1 MIEEKI
7 MTRKR
12 FSAAVE
18 KLVSEN
24 TTVSYI
30 EAAAYIIEERGMDF
44 RSLNRLLSDSLKQK
58 IEAEATNLNL
68 LRQKTHRLATA
79 RPGSCAF
86 CFDQFVKSMCS

>member
-1 MIEEKI
+1 MIETKI

-18 KLVSEN
+18 KLVSESKG
-24 TTVSYI
+24 VSYI

-68 LRQKTHRLATA
+68 LRQKKKNTL
-79 RPGSCAF
+79 PI
-86 CFDQFVKSMCS
+86 

>member
-24 TTVSYI
+24 ATVSYI

-44 RSLNRLLSDSLKQK
+44 RSLNRLLSDSLKQI

-68 LRQKTHRLATA
+68 LRQKKKNTL
-79 RPGSCAF
+79 PI
-86 CFDQFVKSMCS
+86 

>member
-1 MIEEKI
+1 

-18 KLVSEN
+18 TLVQQSKG
-24 TTVSYI
+24 VSYI

-44 RSLNRLLSDSLKQK
+44 KSLNRLLSDSLKQK

-68 LRQKTHRLATA
+68 LRSKKKNTL
-79 RPGSCAF
+79 P
-86 CFDQFVKSMCS
+86 V

>member
-68 LRQKTHRLATA
+68 LRQKKKNTL
-79 RPGSCAF
+79 PI
-86 CFDQFVKSMCS
+86 

>member
-18 KLVSEN
+18 TLVQQSKG
-24 TTVSYI
+24 VSYI

-44 RSLNRLLSDSLKQK
+44 KSLNRLLSDSLKQK

-68 LRQKTHRLATA
+68 LRSKKKNTL
-79 RPGSCAF
+79 P
-86 CFDQFVKSMCS
+86 V

>member
-18 KLVSEN
+18 TLVQQSKG
-24 TTVSYI
+24 VSYI

-44 RSLNRLLSDSLKQK
+44 KSLNRLLSDSLKQK
-58 IEAEATNLNL
+58 IEAEAVNLNL
-68 LRQKTHRLATA
+68 LRQKKKNTL
-79 RPGSCAF
+79 PL
-86 CFDQFVKSMCS
+86 

>member
-18 KLVSEN
+18 ALVQQSKG
-24 TTVSYI
+24 VSYI

-44 RSLNRLLSDSLKQK
+44 KSLNRLLSDSLKQK
-58 IEAEATNLNL
+58 IEAEAENLNL
-68 LRQKTHRLATA
+68 LRQKKKNTL
-79 RPGSCAF
+79 PL
-86 CFDQFVKSMCS
+86 